1 MTLSGNILII
11 DDEANLR
18 QTLVR
23 VLRQAGCEVAAA
35 ADGPEGLR
43 LLSVASYDLV
53 YLDIHLPGMDGL
65 QVLQE
70 VHQQHPQLPVILFT
84 AHASLQSA
92 VQAMR
97 LGAID
102 YLIKPID
109 PETLIA
115 RTRVVISEQVV
126 KRRRRDI
133 QEQIAALQAV
143 LGLRM
148 ATSTPWRDIQEQI
161 AALQAELKSLDN
173 ASTLAPAVTPATT
186 PPTGDRFLKRGPM
199 ILDLQARRA
208 TFGAQVLTLP
218 PAAFD
223 YLLVLARHS
232 PDTVNYQTL
241 VAEAQGYQTD
251 RQQAQELAKWHIHEL
266 RDSIEPDPKH
276 PRHVLNIRGSGY
288 RLILD

>member
-133 QEQIAALQAV
+133 QEQIAALQA
-143 LGLRM
+143 
-148 ATSTPWRDIQEQI
+148 
-161 AALQAELKSLDN
+161 ELKSLDN